1 MPYSANSDFRTSKG
15 NVAPDFHWSG
25 TDDAYQQRQALKN
38 QVESQYSPARVV
50 RDATR
55 TYNCHAFAHANRHA
69 WFNEITQFLRDDY
82 YQFTPG
88 TLRVGDVVVY
98 VKNGELTHSGVIT
111 QLSNN
116 RPTEI
121 RSKWGA
127 WPEVTHPPERVP
139 DIYGPITYYLRRR
152 ETMLASDPEFASFN
166 PSEKVDDLV
175 YSLLSDERKT
185 ELLLASTV
193 RVSELIIS
201 NFPEVAQL
209 QFHSEV
215 AGPVLEGRIADA
227 DLDSLAIIAVTLRKI
242 GYSNAL
248 PKLAARVSTL
258 GGDPTFEISELTVCG
273 AFDALLRESVSD
285 SAQFRL
291 DCVSKAQALIAN
303 P

>member
-15 NVAPDFHWSG
+15 NAAPDFHWSG

-88 TLRVGDVVVY
+88 ALRVGDVVVY
-98 VKNGELTHSGVIT
+98 VKNGELTHSGVIS

-116 RPTEI
+116 RPTEV

-152 ETMLASDPEFASFN
+152 ETMIASNPEFASFN

-215 AGPVLEGRIADA
+215 SGPALEGRIADA

-248 PKLAARVSTL
+248 PKLAERVSTL
-258 GGDPTFEISELTVCG
+258 GGDPAFEISELTVCG
-273 AFDALLRESVSD
+273 AFDALLRESTSD